1 MKQEIK
7 LLQEKL
13 NSIIEYGYFLEP
25 ADGIQREFITLSEL
39 EKEIIKTKE
48 IREFL
53 LKIFQTD
60 LNSEITKRKIKNLS
74 VSFPNEE
81 VIKNGKVHLNI
92 ATPYDYAHF
101 FYTKTSIASPY
112 KEKSKIQEKA
122 SIFFPYVRGLLEVSG
137 DDETKNI
144 ILNSFYDCFPIDLEN
159 HLGKILVN
167 GNGINFSIDW
177 FWRLNLTEEEKLQLL
192 ACFYNMYQE
201 VIERIFVP
209 IEDAKTYMTQ
219 ANRRDVLKVYKRGI
233 RE

>member
-25 ADGIQREFITLSEL
+25 ADGIKREFITLSEL

-144 ILNSFYDCFPIDLEN
+144 ILSSFYDYFPIDLEN

-177 FWRLNLTEEEKLQLL
+177 FSRLNLNEEEKLQLL
-192 ACFYNMYQE
+192 ACFYNKYQE

-209 IEDAKTYMTQ
+209 IEDVKTYMTQ
-219 ANRRDVLKVYKRGI
+219 ANQKRCFKSL
-233 RE
+233 

>member
-25 ADGIQREFITLSEL
+25 ADGIKREFITLSEL

-92 ATPYDYAHF
+92 ATPYDMLTF
-101 FYTKTSIASPY
+101 FIRRRALLLLIRK
-112 KEKSKIQEKA
+112 KVKSKKKPL
-122 SIFFPYVRGLLEVSG
+122 FFSL
-137 DDETKNI
+137 
-144 ILNSFYDCFPIDLEN
+144 C
-159 HLGKILVN
+159 
-167 GNGINFSIDW
+167 
-177 FWRLNLTEEEKLQLL
+177 
-192 ACFYNMYQE
+192 
-201 VIERIFVP
+201 
-209 IEDAKTYMTQ
+209 
-219 ANRRDVLKVYKRGI
+219 KRAFRSKWG
-233 RE
+233 R